1 MKDVTIQ
8 TIIYDLVPD
17 DSVPTSTKIAYRT
30 YAGIRPKNATT
41 AIATMDVNSAI
52 IGCEDLIFTDTNLN
66 SVLQIYQVSF
76 LSFAAY

>member
-8 TIIYDLVPD
+8 MIIYDLVPD

-41 AIATMDVNSAI
+41 AIATMDVNNAI
-52 IGCEDLIFTDTNLN
+52 IGCADLIFTCITLN
-66 SVLQIYQVSF
+66 SV
-76 LSFAAY
+76 